1 MLQVSSS
8 MNYIGKFISNF
19 RDFYNEIN
27 TATLTGAID
36 VIVVQ
41 QPNGEYKCSPFHVRF
56 GKLGVLRSREKIVDI
71 EINNE
76 PRDIH
81 MKLGEAGEAFFVEE
95 ILLSES
101 RREDI
106 APNLACSPIPKDK
119 EEDHF
124 PVDNKNRFNILS
136 DLPDEQHE
144 MILRDSVMSIEREKW
159 EQMSALPADE
169 RENFLIEHFS
179 ELPVDQREKWLQIAT
194 LTTEERDKI
203 FNEYYGTI
211 STEQK
216 QRIISEQY
224 SALRKEDKERLFKE
238 NFPELPAEQRQKLE
252 KVLITDWKQ
261 KDAGHSPKKTNR
273 EAGSAG
279 ECEDE
284 EVEDDEEDDRVNDEE
299 DIFDMDSINQDDKPK
314 TPPASNA
321 KSFVAV
327 TASDRIRKISVVK
340 NDFRPIND
348 DESKAHLPQSTS
360 SSSSSIRNS
369 RDETANDDNKAGNK
383 RKRKRKSV
391 MKRKSTA
398 RKISAQ
404 TSNESNGSNEHPKED
419 NELPENETTK
429 LDHSAE
435 TTAAL
440 SKISVT
446 HPSTDFHF
454 FSDTE
459 VTTTNKDSR
468 PNSPIQSDTEF
479 EVQKITQESSVGQE
493 NPGGSWKWGELP
505 VSAAP
510 QHDVSLEAR
519 RDPVDASSSNA
530 DSTVK
535 KTNVKAISNNNSN
548 PATEA
553 HRSMLGGMFSFMKK
567 TSRVRHNPE
576 SEGIYLSDLNADEL
590 DPEVA
595 ALYFPTSYR
604 GPGGNATKEKARDE
618 EDAESGNGPS
628 LPQSPNSVAG
638 AIGGPKS
645 LDSDFD
651 ESSTT
656 TTNRHHHHRH
666 HHHHHHEHQDFE
678 SLDVALS
685 LCGSNLDEAT
695 FQRHLL
701 SFEDC
706 CSEPKIFANPNL
718 TCRINGKYYN
728 YQIAS
733 AMIMTYAAYQ
743 RHLNKNAVEMLEGG
757 RKKSDA
763 ANIAATAKDANAA
776 EANST
781 TEASGGGY
789 SSWFSWRRS
798 SQPAKKSPNSS
809 FIKSD
814 DPVVTPAVAS
824 TEASSETNAAETSL
838 EDQQDH
844 NSSNTIVNSDSSD
857 SVVSK
862 TTIIVSEDTQVNASE
877 MTNSVESFGTSQSI
891 ATSFSDAIEDNS
903 AKLDSTTQQQ
913 ASSVNKDASNE
924 PGYCA
929 GNEAS
934 DDDED
939 DVENDDDDDND
950 DGGDRVNETTSAAI
964 NIPKP
969 GPGRHSLSTGG
980 GSADHSRVYYNYQK
994 SLRLTSEQIESL
1006 NLKDGVNEVV
1016 FSVTTA
1022 YQGTTRCKCHIY
1034 KWRWDDKIVISDID
1048 GTITRSDVLGHLL
1061 PIVGKDWAQIGVAQ
1075 LFTKIKENGYK
1086 LLYLSSRAIGQAR
1099 VTREYLKSI
1108 KQGNLSLP
1116 DGPLLLNPTSLLSAF
1131 HREVIEKKPEEFKS
1145 SCLNDI
1151 RKLFPSDCEPFYA
1164 GYGNRINDV
1173 WAYRAV
1179 GVPSTRIFTIN
1190 HRGELKH
1197 ELTNTFQSS
1206 YSNMSYIVDHFFPPT
1221 ARDEVAGDFGNFCYW
1236 RDPIDSLP
1244 EAEQLIVA

>member
-1 MLQVSSS
+1 

-101 RREDI
+101 RRDDI

-119 EEDHF
+119 EEVHF
-124 PVDNKNRFNILS
+124 PVDNKKLICRNP
-136 DLPDEQHE
+136 LPRPRPPSETPE
-144 MILRDSVMSIEREKW
+144 TRRRTTTTKPASVSASERALR
-159 EQMSALPADE
+159 
-169 RENFLIEHFS
+169 
-179 ELPVDQREKWLQIAT
+179 QREF
-194 LTTEERDKI
+194 E
-203 FNEYYGTI
+203 I
-211 STEQK
+211 SQ
-216 QRIISEQY
+216 
-224 SALRKEDKERLFKE
+224 
-238 NFPELPAEQRQKLE
+238 
-252 KVLITDWKQ
+252 
-261 KDAGHSPKKTNR
+261 
-273 EAGSAG
+273 
-279 ECEDE
+279 
-284 EVEDDEEDDRVNDEE
+284 
-299 DIFDMDSINQDDKPK
+299 IFDHRRLY
-314 TPPASNA
+314 TPSYSP
-321 KSFVAV
+321 SFFY
-327 TASDRIRKISVVK
+327 S
-340 NDFRPIND
+340 
-348 DESKAHLPQSTS
+348 
-360 SSSSSIRNS
+360 
-369 RDETANDDNKAGNK
+369 
-383 RKRKRKSV
+383 
-391 MKRKSTA
+391 
-398 RKISAQ
+398 
-404 TSNESNGSNEHPKED
+404 
-419 NELPENETTK
+419 
-429 LDHSAE
+429 
-435 TTAAL
+435 
-440 SKISVT
+440 
-446 HPSTDFHF
+446 
-454 FSDTE
+454 
-459 VTTTNKDSR
+459 NKDSR

-493 NPGGSWKWGELP
+493 NAAGSWKWGELP

-510 QHDVSLEAR
+510 QHDGSLEAR
-519 RDPVDASSSNA
+519 RDPVDASSSNG
-530 DSTVK
+530 DT
-535 KTNVKAISNNNSN
+535 
-548 PATEA
+548 TEA

-656 TTNRHHHHRH
+656 TNKHDHDHHHRHRH
-666 HHHHHHEHQDFE
+666 HHHHDHQDFE

-733 AMIMTYAAYQ
+733 AMIMTYAAYH
-743 RHLNKNAVEMLEGG
+743 RHLNKNAIEMLEGG

-763 ANIAATAKDANAA
+763 ANIAATAKDANSA
-776 EANST
+776 EANNT

-809 FIKSD
+809 FVKSD

-824 TEASSETNAAETSL
+824 TETSSETNAAETSL

-903 AKLDSTTQQQ
+903 AKLDSTTQQ
-913 ASSVNKDASNE
+913 ASSVNAANKDASNE

-939 DVENDDDDDND
+939 DVDDDEEG
-950 DGGDRVNETTSAAI
+950 GGDRVNETTSAAI

-980 GSADHSRVYYNYQK
+980 GSADRSRVYYNYQK

-1206 YSNMSYIVDHFFPPT
+1206 YSNQTYIVDHYFPPT

-1236 RDPIDSLP
+1236 RDPIDRLP